1 MLALLLLR
9 AFVAHWREINDTW
22 QAIPWLRS
30 HRLKQACSSISE
42 MTCFHIKKQKKQKK
56 QSKVKTIN
64 DTENIC

>member
-1 MLALLLLR
+1 
-9 AFVAHWREINDTW
+9 
-22 QAIPWLRS
+22 
-30 HRLKQACSSISE
+30 LKQACSSISE